1 MDKLIIGI
9 SGINAVDNPGPGV
22 AVARG
27 IKEDP
32 GLDCEVVGL
41 AYDAMEPGIY
51 LDWLV
56 DRTYLMPYP
65 SGGGEAFIDRLL
77 AIKAESGLDLVIPNL
92 DAELPIYIRY
102 AAELERQGIRVMVPS
117 NAQFRLR
124 SKDNLV
130 QAAPAWGCGTPP
142 TVVLAGP
149 GQLDAGLAALGLPV
163 MVKGCLYEA
172 WRADTA
178 AEAHHHA
185 NHLANDWG
193 WPVLLQSIVGGEH
206 LNVVGL
212 GDGEGG
218 HLGLV
223 ALKKLGITKL
233 GKIWTGVSV
242 RHQGMLAAAESFI
255 RHTRW
260 RGPFELEC
268 MVEGERIH
276 LIEINP
282 RFPAW
287 AYFSTGVGVNLP
299 ARLVRLLAGLPVE
312 RDWDYPAGKLF
323 IRYTYEVVA
332 DMTAFQDLVTGGS
345 HLPAAPALAVGAQS

>member
-1 MDKLIIGI
+1 MEPLIIGV

-27 IKEDP
+27 IKEDT
-32 GLDCEVVGL
+32 GLSTEIVGL

-51 LDWLV
+51 LDWLI

-77 AIKAESGLDLVIPNL
+77 AIKADRGLDLVIPNL
-92 DAELPIYIRY
+92 DSELPIYIRY
-102 AAELERQGIRVMVPS
+102 AAELARNGIQVMVPTNS
-117 NAQFRLR
+117 QFRLR
-124 SKDNLV
+124 SKDHLV
-130 QAAPAWGCGTPP
+130 AEAPAWGCDTPR
-142 TVVLAGP
+142 TVVLNGP
-149 GQLDAGLAALGLPV
+149 GQLDAAIATLGLPV

-172 WRADTA
+172 WRADTV

-185 NHLANDWG
+185 NHLAADWG
-193 WPVLLQSIVGGEH
+193 WPVLLQSIVTGEH

-212 GDGEGG
+212 GDGAGG
-218 HLGLV
+218 HDGLV

-242 RHQGMLAAAESFI
+242 RHPGMLDAAERFI
-255 RHTRW
+255 RHTKW

-268 MVEGERIH
+268 IVDGDRIF

-287 AYFSTGVGVNLP
+287 CYFATGVGVNLA
-299 ARLVRLLAGLPVE
+299 ARLVRRLMDLSVAGGN
-312 RDWDYPAGKLF
+312 DYPAGKLF

-332 DMTAFQDLVTGGS
+332 DMTAFQALVTGGV
-345 HLPAAPALAVGAQS
+345 HAPETLVAGAQP